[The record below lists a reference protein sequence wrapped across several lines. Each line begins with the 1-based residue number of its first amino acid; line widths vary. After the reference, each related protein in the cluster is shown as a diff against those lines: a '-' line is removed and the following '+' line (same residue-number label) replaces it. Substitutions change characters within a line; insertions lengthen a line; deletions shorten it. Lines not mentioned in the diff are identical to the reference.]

1 MPAASSQL
9 YCEARSEKRISSVAR
24 GSRAGHAGPGGPIQA
39 QHTGDELADSDSQV
53 APKPSLQAGVILCA
67 AEEVAHQ
74 LSEHWAAAH
83 KLHHSR
89 CYRAA
94 QERSTIEATHDARR
108 ELQFGAESSLHP
120 GRIFLRASCGERAP
134 QQFAGPN
141 GIEKSLASE
150 RIDPGRRVS
159 YECPVFSDHTSFG
172 KRALS
177 RRRQHMAVKL
187 CALRRYVVLLDKVL

>member
-1 MPAASSQL
+1 P
-9 YCEARSEKRISSVAR
+9 
-24 GSRAGHAGPGGPIQA
+24 
-39 QHTGDELADSDSQV
+39 
-53 APKPSLQAGVILCA
+53 LQTGVILRT
-67 AEEVAHQ
+67 AEEIAHQ
-74 LSEHWAAAH
+74 LPEDRAAAH
-83 KLHHSR
+83 KLHHAR

-94 QERSTIEATHDARR
+94 QERSAIKPPNDARR
-108 ELQFGAESSLHP
+108 EFQFGAESSLHP
-120 GRIFLRASCGERAP
+120 GRIFLRASRGERAP

-141 GIEKSLASE
+141 GIKKSLASK

-187 CALRRYVVLLDKVL
+187 CALRRYVVLLDKVLQVPAQLRA